1 MARCAS
7 CVDSNRRGTRI
18 RYSRSLGVLEAS
30 KFLLRA
36 ELLGTFPFSVYQ
48 FYISNLLL
56 QWIITLFPLLA
67 SSPPNFPDQSEVPTL
82 SATLIALIT
91 PSLWKPLYTS
101 LRTTFTPLLIN
112 LHPAICYTILFISS
126 ANYSESISAK
136 KYPAYRAYQQRVSM
150 FDPVRTLAN
159 KKVKILLTGGKKKL
173 EVLDRLVWGQEMS
186 KKE

>member
-1 MARCAS
+1 M
-7 CVDSNRRGTRI
+7 
-18 RYSRSLGVLEAS
+18 
-30 KFLLRA
+30 
-36 ELLGTFPFSVYQ
+36 
-48 FYISNLLL
+48 SNLLL

-82 SATLIALIT
+82 SATFIALIT